1 MAKKGIV
8 IIFIAL
14 VVFSAIYALWDRRD
28 VTTSSDNAYQ
38 AYKTGLETM
47 QKLYYHDALP
57 YFERAVSI
65 DTNFASAYAYIG
77 ALYFDLDRKEE
88 AKQMLA
94 RAVSLFPLIT
104 EREQM
109 LITITQA
116 NINEDVPAAEKAI
129 DEYAKKYPDDIYAL
143 RFIANRYNLDKD
155 FPMAISYYEK
165 IIDKDPSDALAYNML
180 GYLNYYNGDFDKA
193 IENIKKYS
201 IIASREANP
210 RDSYGEILM
219 YIGRYDEAIKEFEAA
234 DKIKP
239 DLDFVLSHLGMVY
252 REIGRYRDAIG
263 YFERAKEFARNEGY
277 AARAEEQIAFTLYL
291 SGDKENA
298 LKLITNLHAEHP
310 EWYSVVAYWGIIA
323 AGNNELDTSYKAI
336 DELDKLLEKADSS
349 GQTQNYKDEII
360 ISREIARGRINS
372 TEKNYEKAIEA
383 FSQCV
388 EMGSLPGLL
397 MLRFLL
403 GEAYFDYGKLEQAEK
418 LLLTNLDVNPNH
430 PYTLF
435 SLSQVYKEMGD
446 VELQRQ
452 MLLKYLSVMS
462 GADDT
467 AEDVRTARQ
476 QLDSLTEL

>member
-14 VVFSAIYALWDRRD
+14 VIFSAIYALWDRRD

-38 AYKTGLETM
+38 AYEAGLETM
-47 QKLYYHDALP
+47 QKLYYHEALP
-57 YFERAVSI
+57 YFEQAISI
-65 DTNFASAYAYIG
+65 DTNFASAYGYLG

-94 RAVSLFPLIT
+94 KAVSLFPLIT
-104 EREQM
+104 ERERM

-116 NINEDVPAAEKAI
+116 NVNEDVPAAEKAI
-129 DEYAKKYPDDIYAL
+129 DEYINKYPDDIHAL
-143 RFIANRYNLDKD
+143 RFIANRYNLNKD
-155 FPMAISYYEK
+155 YANAITYYEK
-165 IIDKDPSDALAYNML
+165 IIDKDPGDALAYNML
-180 GYLNYYNGDFDKA
+180 GYLNYYNRDFDKA

-219 YIGRYDEAIKEFEAA
+219 YIGRYDEAIKEFKAA

-252 REIGRYRDAIG
+252 RELGRYRDAIG

-277 AARAEEQIAFTLYL
+277 AARAEEQIAFTLFL
-291 SGDKENA
+291 SGDKANA
-298 LKLITNLHAEHP
+298 LKSITNLHAEHP
-310 EWYSVVAYWGIIA
+310 EWYSIVTYWGIIA
-323 AGNNELDTSYKAI
+323 AGNGELDISYAAI
-336 DELDKLLEKADSS
+336 DELDKLLEKADSL
-349 GQTQNYKDEII
+349 GQNQNYKDEII
-360 ISREIARGRINS
+360 ISREILRGRIYS
-372 TEKNYEKAIEA
+372 AEKNYEKAIGA

-397 MLRFLL
+397 MYRFLL
-403 GEAYFDYGKLEQAEK
+403 GKAYFDSGKLEQAEK
-418 LLLTNLDVNPNH
+418 ILLTDLDDNPNN
-430 PYTLF
+430 PFALF
-435 SLSQVYKEMGD
+435 TLSQVYKEMGNT
-446 VELQRQ
+446 ELQRQ
-452 MLLKYLSVMS
+452 ILLKYLSVMS